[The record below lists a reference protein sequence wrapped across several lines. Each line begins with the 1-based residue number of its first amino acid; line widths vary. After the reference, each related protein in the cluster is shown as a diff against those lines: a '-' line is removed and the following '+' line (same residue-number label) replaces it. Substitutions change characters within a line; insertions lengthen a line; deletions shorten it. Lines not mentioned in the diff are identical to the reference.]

1 MNVPATLQGTI
12 EENAAPA
19 PDSVFV
25 ITCMG
30 IFIFL
35 YKGLNVSPGS
45 TTVRYCSPIR
55 IPVSIHP
62 TELNITSAV

>member
-19 PDSVFV
+19 PDSVLV

-45 TTVRYCSPIR
+45 TTVR
-55 IPVSIHP
+55 
-62 TELNITSAV
+62 NINFIT